1 MADSCGASSSPNL
14 TPLVHKPRKKR
25 ERKKTKCILA
35 TCAIRNDILKHDDC
49 LVGTGFLVKGLFKCC
64 DRKIHLITSDNVISS
79 DDLSCYF
86 LCFKGFNGRNKK
98 WRKLLS
104 ICDQEIFNSHGLA
117 IVLVN
122 PNKFNAAHRLTSGLL
137 NHRPF
142 TICTKKRKI

>member
-1 MADSCGASSSPNL
+1 M
-14 TPLVHKPRKKR
+14 
-25 ERKKTKCILA
+25 
-35 TCAIRNDILKHDDC
+35 
-49 LVGTGFLVKGLFKCC
+49 LVKGLFKCC

-86 LCFKGFNGRNKK
+86 LCFKRFNGRNKK

-122 PNKFNAAHRLTSGLL
+122 PSKFNAAHRLTSGLL

-142 TICTKKRKI
+142 TICTKKREDLKDHCLYCHVVKESDEESFTTRLYKIAD